1 MEVLKVHK
9 GHKGLKVLKVPERKV
24 LKALKVLKV
33 RRLIWRGEMPQSTW
47 LKLLTVFKV
56 YHLAQRLQV
65 LQEYS
70 ALAVVVMNMFVQRKT
85 RPLQGFNA
93 GYSSIKGL

>member
-9 GHKGLKVLKVPERKV
+9 GHKGLKGIKGSERRVLKV
-24 LKALKVLKV
+24 LKGLKV
-33 RRLIWRGEMPQSTW
+33 RRLIWRGEMPRLAW
-47 LKLLTVFKV
+47 LKLLSVFKV

-70 ALAVVVMNMFVQRKT
+70 VLAVAVINSFVQH
-85 RPLQGFNA
+85 
-93 GYSSIKGL
+93 